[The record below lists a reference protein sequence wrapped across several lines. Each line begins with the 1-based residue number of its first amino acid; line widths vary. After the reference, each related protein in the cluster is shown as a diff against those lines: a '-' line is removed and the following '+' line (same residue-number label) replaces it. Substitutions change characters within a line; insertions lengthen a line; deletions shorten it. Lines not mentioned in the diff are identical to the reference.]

1 METTKKERGRE
12 KEGKAE
18 AKKGIWFF
26 NSDFCASLKIT
37 SKPSKYLMA
46 RQGYLR
52 GRPGWLVNFPRWTA
66 SFLGLTRL
74 LSANISPSFQ
84 IRGLLQGNFRESL
97 PGIPNNRNKFADTNT
112 QRESRVLSA
121 LLQTQ
126 HRAASFFYP
135 TPTHSLS
142 FMATKGHSSSCSWY
156 NDFYRCLRSSG
167 NHHSCGHI
175 TP

>member
-1 METTKKERGRE
+1 METTKKERVE
-12 KEGKAE
+12 KRKRKAE

-46 RQGYLR
+46 RQGYLQ

-66 SFLGLTRL
+66 SFLGLTLL
-74 LSANISPSFQ
+74 LSANISPPFQ
-84 IRGLLQGNFRESL
+84 IRGLLQCNFRESL

-126 HRAASFFYP
+126 HGAASFFYP

-142 FMATKGHSSSCSWY
+142 FMATKGHSPSRSWY
-156 NDFYRCLRSSG
+156 KDSYLRSSG

-175 TP
+175 TR